1 MTALRLG
8 ASMTSLQFA
17 IGALNDL
24 VDAPADAGR
33 VPQKPIP
40 AGLISARSASV
51 VGVLAASV
59 GVALALPSGPG
70 LVVLAVVV
78 LAIGA
83 AYDLVA
89 KGTVWSWVPFAIGI
103 PILPV
108 YGWFGATGSLA
119 PFAAV
124 LIVMAVL
131 AGAGLAIANARADIE
146 TDHEA
151 ATTSVATALG
161 SERSWSANA
170 GLMIAAIAIGI
181 VTLGGSGF
189 TVVPW
194 TLLSAGIGIVV
205 AGLALGRR
213 AERRARVRSWEAQA
227 VGAALAAAG
236 WIGAMRPPVF

>member
-1 MTALRLG
+1 
-8 ASMTSLQFA
+8 MTSLQFS
-17 IGALNDL
+17 IGALNDI

-33 VPQKPIP
+33 VQKPIP
-40 AGLISARSASV
+40 AGLIGPHSAAGV
-51 VGVLAASV
+51 AVLAGLV
-59 GVALALPSGPG
+59 GLALAAPSGAA
-70 LVVLAVVV
+70 LVVLALVV

-89 KGTVWSWVPFAIGI
+89 KGTAWSWVPFAIGI

-108 YGWFGATGSLA
+108 YGWFGATGSFP

-124 LIVMAVL
+124 LIVMAAL
-131 AGAGLAIANARADIE
+131 AGAGLAIANARADLD
-146 TDHEA
+146 TDAEA
-151 ATTSVATALG
+151 ATSSVATALG
-161 SERSWSANA
+161 PAKSWSANA
-170 GLMIAAIAIGI
+170 LLMVAAMAIGI

-213 AERRARVRSWEAQA
+213 AERRARLRSWEAQA

-236 WIGAMRPPVF
+236 WIGAMRPPAS